1 MPLIEGRDRV
11 LYDQVIV
18 EAELNVDD
26 FEIILKRDSP
36 DVKRTDSLPEVGT
49 GTVTVTYKPTGIAR
63 RYRYDVVPPPE
74 VQLEQ
79 ELKVDIFK
87 TVRLQ
92 TNGTDVAFC

>member
-36 DVKRTDSLPEVGT
+36 DVKRTDSLPEAGT
-49 GTVTVTYKPTGIAR
+49 GTITVTYKPTEIAR
-63 RYRYDVVPPPE
+63 HYRYSVVPTPE
-74 VQLEQ
+74 AQFER
-79 ELKVDIFK
+79 ELKMNIFK
-87 TVRLQ
+87 TR
-92 TNGTDVAFC
+92 